1 MRIGIPKA
9 LMYYKLFPL
18 WRTFLQELGMEV
30 VTSDEGVYQIL
41 SKGVPYYEDSCLPLK
56 LLIPHSQNLVGKV
69 DAIFLPRLISLDG
82 RYILCP
88 KFRGAPD
95 VLRLA
100 LKDKVEIWD
109 GVIDLRQG
117 KKGLHEFFLDMARRT
132 GIDPKKIR
140 RAYQKGLDYYQV
152 FNKTLIERINA
163 MGTQE
168 IFDPTSLTPSPTE
181 EGYKFRV
188 AFIGRPYNLFDPFIN
203 KDLLA
208 LAKGWGIKILTS
220 DIIPF
225 KERERMVSHLS
236 KEIYWETA
244 REIVGSILSFAERGD
259 AEGIVLV
266 TSFKCG
272 IDALMQEFLKRTVG
286 TNRRGDIPFMT
297 LTFDEHTTVEGLR
310 TRMEAFLDLI
320 SQRRGNEG

>member
-188 AFIGRPYNLFDPFIN
+188 AFIGRPYNLFDP
-203 KDLLA
+203 
-208 LAKGWGIKILTS
+208 
-220 DIIPF
+220 
-225 KERERMVSHLS
+225 
-236 KEIYWETA
+236 
-244 REIVGSILSFAERGD
+244 
-259 AEGIVLV
+259 
-266 TSFKCG
+266 
-272 IDALMQEFLKRTVG
+272 
-286 TNRRGDIPFMT
+286 
-297 LTFDEHTTVEGLR
+297 
-310 TRMEAFLDLI
+310 
-320 SQRRGNEG
+320 